1 MTFIC
6 PNDTQ
11 DPLSFRPMP
20 FKHALSLHRI
30 NYFGKLD
37 SFDDS
42 AHGFDGGDL
51 ERALTI
57 CLRSEAVILIWF
69 DYFAF
74 SFLEYQVFWLSH
86 TRRKKIKSV
95 RFISKFDYLKINL
108 WKQNNF
114 FLYLITSRKK
124 IIEKFFVPFC
134 ISNSYTST
142 NRMATAAAAAAKQT

>member
-42 AHGFDGGDL
+42 ARGFDGGDF

-69 DYFAF
+69 EYFAF
-74 SFLEYQVFWLSH
+74 SFLEYQV
-86 TRRKKIKSV
+86 
-95 RFISKFDYLKINL
+95 Y
-108 WKQNNF
+108 
-114 FLYLITSRKK
+114 
-124 IIEKFFVPFC
+124 
-134 ISNSYTST
+134 
-142 NRMATAAAAAAKQT
+142 

>member
-1 MTFIC
+1 MHESHQVTRSSLFLTNTYYYYWFFFALYCLDRVMTFIC

-42 AHGFDGGDL
+42 ARGFDGGDF

-57 CLRSEAVILIWF
+57 CLRSEAVILI
-69 DYFAF
+69 
-74 SFLEYQVFWLSH
+74 
-86 TRRKKIKSV
+86 
-95 RFISKFDYLKINL
+95 
-108 WKQNNF
+108 
-114 FLYLITSRKK
+114 
-124 IIEKFFVPFC
+124 
-134 ISNSYTST
+134 
-142 NRMATAAAAAAKQT
+142 